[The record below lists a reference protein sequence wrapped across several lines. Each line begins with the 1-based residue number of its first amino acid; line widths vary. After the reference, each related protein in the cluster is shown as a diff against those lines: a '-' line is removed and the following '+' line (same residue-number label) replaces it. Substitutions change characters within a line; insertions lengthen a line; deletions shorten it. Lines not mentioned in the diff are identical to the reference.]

1 MRMCL
6 WDWCSWVL
14 RTFGALTS
22 IGSYCLIQV
31 LYSPIKFIR
40 TPLMDE
46 MEANNEIPRII
57 NALAKIVRD
66 EERDER
72 EEEKK
77 RKQ

>member
-1 MRMCL
+1 
-6 WDWCSWVL
+6 
-14 RTFGALTS
+14 
-22 IGSYCLIQV
+22 
-31 LYSPIKFIR
+31 
-40 TPLMDE
+40 MDE